1 MPLPKTETYTTEYI
15 YSLPEGKRAELIDG
29 VVYDMAPPSRMH
41 QRIIFSIAV
50 GNPSVNKHFLKRV
63 QIGDCLIGR
72 GHIRLGN
79 DFHKRSS
86 AAIEVD
92 SGGLRIV
99 VDLRGIL
106 LEMDMV
112 DADELLRPVS
122 ERNLNAAADA

>member
-1 MPLPKTETYTTEYI
+1 MAKRGMNAL
-15 YSLPEGKRAELIDG
+15 EGIHVLDLDLGAELGLADRTNRNID
-29 VVYDMAPPSRMH
+29 VRAHIP
-41 QRIIFSIAV
+41 FFKIAV